1 MQYREFKKLGIKV
14 SAFGI
19 GCMRFPTIDTPE
31 GKKVDLEN
39 AKKIIRMAIDQGVN
53 YVDTAYVYSDRT
65 NESIVGEALSEG
77 YREKVYLATKLP
89 SMLCEKADDMQRFFD
104 EQLAALRTDH
114 IDFYLVHALDRKG
127 WDKMKG
133 FGVREFLDKL
143 KAEGKIKYA
152 CFSFHDNYDAYEY
165 IIKDYDWDMSQ
176 IQYNYM
182 DCVGN
187 APGERGLRLAESMG
201 IPVVIM
207 EGLLGGKL
215 ASVPDDVKAVFDEY
229 SEDRSAVEWA
239 FRWLCDDEAIGTV
252 LSGVLSPEMTQ
263 DNIDIFSRAHVGC
276 MSEEEKKTVERAREA
291 YAARIKVGC
300 TACRYCMPCPMGVD
314 IPRVFSVWNN
324 AYKYGNIA
332 EGKSRYA
339 HMLEKGIGAD
349 RCVECGKCELACPQK
364 ISVREMLA
372 RAHRELAE

>member
-1 MQYREFKKLGIKV
+1 MQYRELKKLGIKV

-19 GCMRFPTIDTPE
+19 GCMRFPSIDTPE

-104 EQLAALRTDH
+104 EQLAALRTDY

-276 MSEEEKKTVERAREA
+276 MSEEEKKTVERAREV

-314 IPRVFSVWNN
+314 IPKIFSIWNDS
-324 AYKYGNIA
+324 YKYGNLA
-332 EGKSRYA
+332 EGKRRYA
-339 HMLEKGIGAD
+339 HALTKELGAD
-349 RCVECGKCELACPQK
+349 RCVGCGACEAACPQH
-364 ISVREMLA
+364 IDIRDMLQV
-372 RAHRELAE
+372 AHKELT

>member
-19 GCMRFPTIDTPE
+19 GCMRFPMIDTPD
-31 GKKVDLEN
+31 GKRVDLEN
-39 AKKIIRMAIDQGVN
+39 AKKIIRMAIDAGVN
-53 YVDTAYVYSDRT
+53 YVDTAYVYSDRQ
-65 NESIVGEALSEG
+65 NESIVGEALSDG

-89 SMLCEKADDMQRFFD
+89 SMICEKAEDMQRFFD
-104 EQLAALRTDH
+104 EQLAALKTDH

-133 FGVREFLDKL
+133 FGVRELLDRL

-152 CFSFHDNYDAYEY
+152 CFSFHDDYDAYEY
-165 IIKDYDWDMSQ
+165 ILNDYDWDMTQ

-187 APGERGLRLAESMG
+187 APGERGLRLAQSKG

-215 ASVPDDVKAVFDEY
+215 ASVPSDVQDVFDSYGEQ
-229 SEDRSAVEWA
+229 RSAAEWA

-252 LSGVLSPEMTQ
+252 LSGVTSPEMTA
-263 DNIDIFSRAHVGC
+263 DNLRIFDGAYVGC
-276 MSEEEKKTVERAREA
+276 MSDAEKDIVKRARET
-291 YAARIKVGC
+291 YATRIKVGC
-300 TACRYCMPCPMGVD
+300 TGCRYCMPCPSGVD
-314 IPRVFSVWNN
+314 IPRIFSIWNN
-324 AYKYGNIA
+324 SYKYDNLA

-339 HMLEKGIGAD
+339 HALSKEIGAD
-349 RCVECGKCELACPQK
+349 RCVGCGACEAACPQHLD
-364 ISVREMLA
+364 IRDMLQA
-372 RAHRELAE
+372 AHRDLV